1 MPTGDVDD
9 QGDTR
14 GTRHGLPPRRPEV
27 LGLLAESKD
36 RSEEDGPRLILA
48 DYLEERGDPRG
59 TFVRLQVQAARL
71 DEDDPQRAECQ
82 RQAEELSRPHLRDW
96 LGPLVKLGEVEW
108 SWARGLITLY
118 LKGRD
123 LLRHEWA
130 DWAQTEAWAWVE
142 CVRMVDLTDSE
153 AADLCRLPP
162 LHLLS
167 LNSCERLTDA
177 GLAHLR
183 NLTSLQRLDLSEC
196 VQLTDAGLAHLNGL
210 TTLRHLDLRKCGWL
224 TDAGLAHLRHVTSL
238 QHLDL
243 GWCERLTDA
252 GLAHLSGLTALR
264 YLTL

>member
-9 QGDTR
+9 QGDTP
-14 GTRHGLPPRRPEV
+14 GTRHGLPPPRPEV
-27 LGLLAESKD
+27 LGLLAECKD

-108 SWARGLITLY
+108 SWARGLIKLY

-162 LHLLS
+162 LHQLS

-210 TTLRHLDLRKCGWL
+210 TTLRHLGLRNCGHVRDAELEEMRAVDTVRPPARGCEEWL
-224 TDAGLAHLRHVTSL
+224 PDAGGA
-238 QHLDL
+238 
-243 GWCERLTDA
+243 
-252 GLAHLSGLTALR
+252 
-264 YLTL
+264 Y